1 MSIKTAN
8 QETLQRL
15 TGGQPVLVD
24 CVPAARALD
33 LADRTVLH
41 AGPPLAW
48 DRACPT
54 VQSACCCAV
63 RYEAWAADDS
73 AAAALLRTGAVRLGP
88 CHHQGAVGPMTGII
102 TPSMPVFVVE
112 NRAYGNRAHATINE
126 GLGKVL
132 RFGANDDSVIERL
145 RWLAREAGPI
155 LGTAIRATGGID
167 LRALMAQALRMG
179 DDMHQRNVAASALLA
194 RRLLGPLARTG
205 ADPAALGRVADFLG
219 ANDQFFLN
227 LAMAVGKA
235 LTDPC
240 RGMADSTLVV
250 AMARNGTD
258 FGIRVAGL
266 GDRWFTAPV
275 EMPKG
280 LYFPGYTDADANPDM
295 GDSAIVETIG
305 LGAFAMAAS
314 PSVVRF
320 VGAGGFQDA
329 VRATE
334 EMAEICLGEH
344 PHFRMPTLDERGTP
358 VGIDIRKV
366 LETGITPMINTGI
379 AGKIPGTGQVGAG
392 VARAPLA
399 CFAQALE
406 AFAEGR
412 QGKMKH

>member
-15 TGGQPVLVD
+15 TDGQPFLVD
-24 CVPAARALD
+24 CKPAAQALG

-48 DRACPT
+48 DRACAT
-54 VQSACCCAV
+54 VRSALCCAV
-63 RYEAWAADDS
+63 RYEGWAPDDTVAAD
-73 AAAALLRTGAVRLGP
+73 LIRTGAVRIGP

-102 TPSMPVFVVE
+102 TRSMPVFVVE
-112 NRAYGNRAHATINE
+112 NRAYGNRAHVTINE

-132 RFGANDDSVIERL
+132 RFGANDESVIERL

-155 LGTAIRATGGID
+155 LGTAIRATGGVD
-167 LRALMAQALRMG
+167 LRALMAQAVRMG

-227 LAMAVGKA
+227 LAMAAGKV

-240 RGMADSTLVV
+240 RGVADSTLVV
-250 AMARNGTD
+250 TMARNGTD

-280 LYFPGYTDADANPDM
+280 LYFPGYTEADANPDM

-366 LETGITPMINTGI
+366 IETGITPMINTGI

-399 CFAQALE
+399 CFEQALE

-412 QGKMKH
+412 QGKMKN